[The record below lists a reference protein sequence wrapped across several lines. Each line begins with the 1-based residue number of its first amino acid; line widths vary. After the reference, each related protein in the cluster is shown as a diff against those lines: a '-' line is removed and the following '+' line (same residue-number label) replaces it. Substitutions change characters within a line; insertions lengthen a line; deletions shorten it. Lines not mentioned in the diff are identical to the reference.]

1 MLGRT
6 RLILV
11 FLFLVLGIVLHV
23 KQGISSAWYLYV
35 AAALLMATHIFFGN
49 VWTAF
54 GMLKKG
60 KIKEAEKLLD
70 TIKRPDLLAK
80 GHRAYYHLTRGLI
93 ALQYKEYA
101 DAEQHLV
108 TAYDTGLRNTS
119 DKAIT
124 RLNLAHICF
133 LQHRHADCKAHL
145 ADVKALQSSD
155 LMIKDKIKELEA
167 ALAKV

>member
-1 MLGRT
+1 MVGKT

-54 GMLKKG
+54 GMLNKG
-60 KIKEAEKLLD
+60 KIAEAEKLLD
-70 TIKRPDLLAK
+70 SIKRPDLLAK

-93 ALQYKEYA
+93 ALQHKEYD
-101 DAEQHLV
+101 DAEQHLQ
-108 TAYDTGLRNTS
+108 TAYDTGLRNAN

-133 LQHRHADCKAHL
+133 VQKRHADCSAHL
-145 ADVKALQSSD
+145 AEVKALQSTD
-155 LMIKDKIKELEA
+155 LMIKDKVKELEA
-167 ALAKV
+167 ALGRQ